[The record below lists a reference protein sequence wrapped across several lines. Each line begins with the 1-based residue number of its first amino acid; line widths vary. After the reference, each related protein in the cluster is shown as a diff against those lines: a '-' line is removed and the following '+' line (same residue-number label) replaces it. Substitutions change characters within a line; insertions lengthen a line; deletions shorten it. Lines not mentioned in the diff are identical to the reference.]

1 MAEVIKPHPV
11 EVGDGYRFDPDEILE
26 AAKDK
31 GFTSLVII
39 GELEDGSSWLTGSA
53 NAGESLI
60 LIERA
65 KYNIIFGDD

>member
-1 MAEVIKPHPV
+1 MAEVIKLHPV